1 VVYNDYVFSARLT
14 VPKRR
19 QGAEKEISDLAWEEK
34 MLRPYEGK
42 TYAEAAQKA
51 YKDIQE
57 RPNDPIAKRGFETIL
72 GILAGSQEK
81 ERAKKEHQDAAD
93 QINEMSGQEFAQA
106 KAAEEQQ
113 QAMEQAAQE

>member
-1 VVYNDYVFSARLT
+1 MDNNFNMTFEESQDY
-14 VPKRR
+14 
-19 QGAEKEISDLAWEEK
+19 
-34 MLRPYEGK
+34 
-42 TYAEAAQKA
+42 
-51 YKDIQE
+51 
-57 RPNDPIAKRGFETIL
+57 IAKRGFETIL